1 MSNKTDSKNDN
12 DNSDDDSYDNECV
25 IDDILKTE
33 EVINAQD
40 SLDKISLS
48 KGQYDPQKFIK
59 DKIFSLEGIE
69 RRKEL
74 FHLNLIHYDEN
85 MKNSENIDYYKRF
98 KLNVVGG
105 FHAIDNFEIFKKF
118 MEKMKNNQN
127 KIHYILITS
136 GSASE
141 KIMKYCHDFE
151 FIKEII
157 IFCGYLN
164 KYKKMYDINTEMGKK
179 FYKLKL
185 ISANYTQV
193 ENYLSKIKFDDSEI
207 AYYKQLTFT
216 PIICYFEYEKCY
228 FSIHRLISYFFDEEW
243 NTPKYTEEC
252 LTKIKKCIEK
262 ISDIQEKDKSLIKST
277 VKKLKQSNNFGEDCV
292 KTYTA
297 EGVYKILNKVM
308 RDIGRGYIDLVYF
321 FGPYD
326 YGFFK
331 YLHDNT
337 NKGINSDIT
346 LERNIALN
354 ELDYYVYTLSE
365 GEIICF
371 PAFTSTS
378 TISNNP
384 FSPTPE
390 ALKLNGIDPK
400 TCKFVKMIFHYYY
413 KKGTVSP
420 GIDVDDISSCKG
432 EKEVLLLP
440 FTFVKFNKINKKDER
455 HFEFDFTIINQSKYL
470 EFILKNSDIDS
481 IKKKIHNLINFN

>member
-118 MEKMKNNQN
+118 MEKMKNNPN

-185 ISANYTQV
+185 ISANYEQV
-193 ENYLSKIKFDDSEI
+193 ENYLSKIKFDNSQI

-216 PIICYFEYEKCY
+216 PIISYFEYEKCY

-243 NTPKYTEEC
+243 NTPKYTEEW

-262 ISDIQEKDKSLIKST
+262 ISDIQEIDKSLIKRT
-277 VKKLKQSNNFGEDCV
+277 VNKLKKSNNFGEDCV

-297 EGVYKILNKVM
+297 EGVYRILNKVM

-331 YLHDNT
+331 YLYDNP

-378 TISNNP
+378 TISNNQ

-390 ALKLNGIDPK
+390 ALKINGIDPN

-413 KKGTVSP
+413 KEGIVSP

-455 HFEFDFTIINQSKYL
+455 HFEFDFTIINQSQYL

>member
-1 MSNKTDSKNDN
+1 MNKNIDTKNDS
-12 DNSDDDSYDNECV
+12 DNTDDDSYENECA
-25 IDDILKTE
+25 IDDILQTE

-40 SLDKISLS
+40 TLDKISVS
-48 KGQYDPQKFIK
+48 SGQYDPQKFLK
-59 DKIFSLEGIE
+59 NKIFSLEGID
-69 RRKEL
+69 RRKDL
-74 FHLNLIHYDEN
+74 FYLNLIHYDEN

-118 MEKMKNNQN
+118 IEKMKNNPN
-127 KIHYILITS
+127 KIHYILVTS

-157 IFCGYLN
+157 IVCYDLR
-164 KYKKMYDINTEMGKK
+164 KYKKMYDKNTEMGQK

-185 ISANYTQV
+185 ISASYSQV
-193 ENYLSKIKFDDSEI
+193 EDYLSKIKFDNSEI

-216 PIICYFEYEKCY
+216 PIISYFEYEKCY

-243 NTPKYTEEC
+243 NAPKYTEEC
-252 LTKIKKCIEK
+252 LTKIKKCIET
-262 ISDIQEKDKSLIKST
+262 ISDIQENDKKLIKDT
-277 VKKLKQSNNFGEDCV
+277 VKKLKESNNFGKDCV
-292 KTYTA
+292 KTYTE
-297 EGVYKILNKVM
+297 EGVYRILNKVM

-331 YLHDNT
+331 YLHDNP
-337 NKGINSDIT
+337 NKGIKSDIT
-346 LERNIALN
+346 LERNITLN

-371 PAFTSTS
+371 PSFTSTS

-384 FSPTPE
+384 FSPTPG
-390 ALKLNGIDPK
+390 ALKLNGIDPN

-413 KKGTVSP
+413 KKGNISP
-420 GIDVDDISSCKG
+420 GIYVDDIFYHIG
-432 EKEVLLLP
+432 AKEVLLFP
-440 FTFVKFNKINKKDER
+440 FTFVKFNKINKKDDR
-455 HFEFDFTIINQSKYL
+455 HFEFDLTIINQSEYL
-470 EFILKNSDIDS
+470 EFILKNSELDA
-481 IKKKIHNLINFN
+481 IKKNIKKLIKF